1 MKLFR
6 KIFFQAVLGFLL
18 ISQFTMA
25 YFLYASQ
32 KQTLKDQRKSLE
44 IIFIDKF
51 HEFNRKM
58 EESSKLLKNS
68 DGEGRKLAA
77 VQSFRE
83 VFGNNGAFYQ
93 YGEWV
98 CNATPYEFD
107 YKGISEA
114 EGENNGEIPVQTI
127 DGKKLMLTFTQISDS
142 NIQAGILYYQD
153 VTEIY
158 QRTERLF
165 LKGLMITVFLLIVG
179 GFIIWKSLYAT
190 MRPLMELKKAARA
203 ISEGDYH
210 ARVSESRKDELGE
223 LAADFNHMAGTIQE
237 NIQELTE
244 INRKQQQMLGSL
256 AHELKTPMTAIMG
269 YADTL
274 LTVRLSDKRRE
285 QALQYI
291 QKECSRLSRLA
302 VKLLELTGLYEE
314 EKSGMNLQSFQVG
327 NFLNHIKALTEFTLK
342 AKEIQLEVQCS
353 PLDLQKTADVDL
365 LTSFVLNLVDN
376 AGKASENGGKIRI
389 IADDEALIVEDQG
402 RGIAPEEIE
411 RVTEAFY
418 MVDKSRSRKEGGAGL
433 GLALCKE
440 IADLHHWELTI
451 ESEPGNG
458 TRVILLWLQRGYE
471 LENTRQKDSVI
482 LEAERTDSHS
492 V

>member
-6 KIFFQAVLGFLL
+6 KIFFQAILGFLL

-32 KQTLKDQRKSLE
+32 KQTLKDQRKSQE

-51 HEFNRKM
+51 REFNRKV

-77 VQSFRE
+77 VQAFRE

-98 CNATPYEFD
+98 YNETPYEFD
-107 YKGISEA
+107 YTGISEA
-114 EGENNGEIPVQTI
+114 EVENNGEVPIQTI
-127 DGKKLMLTFTQISDS
+127 DGRKVMITFIQTSDS

-158 QRTERLF
+158 QRTQILF
-165 LKGLMITVFLLIVG
+165 LKGFVMTAFILIAAGAVLR
-179 GFIIWKSLYAT
+179 KSLYAT
-190 MRPLMELKKAARA
+190 MCPLLELKKAARA
-203 ISEGDYH
+203 ISEGNYH
-210 ARVSESRKDELGE
+210 VRVSESRKDELGE
-223 LAADFNHMAGTIQE
+223 LAAGFNHMAGTIQE

-274 LTVRLSDKRRE
+274 LTVRLSDQRRE

-291 QKECSRLSRLA
+291 QKECSRLSRLSI
-302 VKLLELTGLYEE
+302 KLLELTGLYEE
-314 EKSGMNLQSFQVG
+314 EKSGLNLQNCQIE
-327 NFLNHIKALTEFTLK
+327 NFLIHIKGLTGFAL
-342 AKEIQLEVQCS
+342 KEKGIQLEIQCS
-353 PLDLQKTADVDL
+353 PPNLQKMADVDL

-376 AGKASENGGKIRI
+376 AGKASDNGGKIRI
-389 IADDEALIVEDQG
+389 IAGDAALIVEDQG
-402 RGIAPEEIE
+402 RGIAPEDLE

-440 IADLHHWELTI
+440 IADLHNWKLSI
-451 ESEPGNG
+451 ESKPGKG
-458 TRVILLWLQRGYE
+458 TRVILSWLQSGYQ

-482 LEAERTDSHS
+482 LEEERTDSTS

>member
-165 LKGLMITVFLLIVG
+165 LKGLMMTVFLLIVG

-210 ARVSESRKDELGE
+210 VRVSESRKDELGE
-223 LAADFNHMAGTIQE
+223 LAAGFNYMAGTIQE

-342 AKEIQLEVQCS
+342 EKEIQLEVQCS
-353 PLDLQKTADVDL
+353 PLDLQKT
-365 LTSFVLNLVDN
+365 
-376 AGKASENGGKIRI
+376 
-389 IADDEALIVEDQG
+389 ADDEALIVEDQG

>member
-44 IIFIDKF
+44 IIFIDKI

-210 ARVSESRKDELGE
+210 VRVSESRKDELGE
-223 LAADFNHMAGTIQE
+223 LAAGFNYMAGTIQE

-342 AKEIQLEVQCS
+342 EKEIQLEVQCS
-353 PLDLQKTADVDL
+353 PLDLQKT
-365 LTSFVLNLVDN
+365 
-376 AGKASENGGKIRI
+376 
-389 IADDEALIVEDQG
+389 ADDEALIVEDQG